1 LDGHRNRGD
10 KITRYYVD
18 NSSWFDT
25 HPYNKNQIKNIVKKA
40 GGKNVRFALKFGW
53 SNQPQ
58 VVCFNTTKSQLEIIQ
73 ILLEKELKTPW
84 IIIRKKDW

>member
-1 LDGHRNRGD
+1 M
-10 KITRYYVD
+10 IRYYVD

-25 HPYNKNQIKNIVKKA
+25 HPYNKHKIKSIVEKA

-53 SNQPQ
+53 SNLPQ
-58 VVCFNTTKSQLEIIQ
+58 VVCFNATEHTKNKI
-73 ILLEKELKTPW
+73 EKSVEKALKTQW